1 MSDALDVKAAWL
13 QRVLGVAIPAST
25 ASRLNELNAALIGLA
40 KRIPVVAAANPAARE
55 GLLALAVSARDKI
68 NVRDPEAASVD
79 IDRLNAA
86 LAAAERAR
94 QAPAPTSETAAEVD
108 REPETGVDP
117 TLPQQLDGRIRDIIN
132 QLNNVAPEDRATLVG
147 QAKQAHALVQG
158 VDLLAA
164 EIAVEELEDDY
175 LTAVRAARNA
185 EAKAMTRDAVTYR
198 KLRNAW
204 QAAQAQALTEL
215 EGLADA
221 VVNDPE
227 ENEDDADI
235 LDDVVAAANRI
246 GDVLPRFGTELE
258 TILADAELEPDDAR
272 RNKLRAAAA
281 AKADEYIGELQGAD
295 VLAALQAFAD
305 EEYGS
310 YAPLRTLRD
319 TLGALVSQ
327 LRKQP
332 AT

>member
-1 MSDALDVKAAWL
+1 MSGTGNDQARRQWIA
-13 QRVLGVAIPAST
+13 RVLGV
-25 ASRLNELNAALIGLA
+25 ELAEVEQSEVEQAEAGTD
-40 KRIPVVAAANPAARE
+40 V
-55 GLLALAVSARDKI
+55 
-68 NVRDPEAASVD
+68 DPEL
-79 IDRLNAA
+79 RK
-86 LAAAERAR
+86 
-94 QAPAPTSETAAEVD
+94 
-108 REPETGVDP
+108 
-117 TLPQQLDGRIRDIIN
+117 QLDGRIRDIIN
-132 QLNNVAPEDRATLVG
+132 QLNNVASEDRATLIG

-164 EIAVEELEDDY
+164 EIAVETLEDGY
-175 LTAVRAARNA
+175 VTAVRAARNA

-198 KLRNAW
+198 KLRNDW
-204 QAAQAQALTEL
+204 QTAQAQALTEL

-227 ENEDDADI
+227 EDEDDEEI
-235 LDDVVAAANRI
+235 LDDVDAAANRI

-258 TILADAELEPDDAR
+258 KILTDAELEPDDAR
-272 RNKLRAAAA
+272 RNELRTAAA
-281 AKADEYIGELQGAD
+281 AKIDEYINELQRAD

-319 TLGALVSQ
+319 TLGALASQ

>member
-1 MSDALDVKAAWL
+1 MSGTGSDEVRREWIE
-13 QRVLGVAIPAST
+13 RVLG
-25 ASRLNELNAALIGLA
+25 LELPEPG
-40 KRIPVVAAANPAARE
+40 E
-55 GLLALAVSARDKI
+55 GG
-68 NVRDPEAASVD
+68 DPKL
-79 IDRLNAA
+79 R
-86 LAAAERAR
+86 
-94 QAPAPTSETAAEVD
+94 
-108 REPETGVDP
+108 
-117 TLPQQLDGRIRDIIN
+117 QQLEGRIRDIIN
-132 QLNNVAPEDRATLVG
+132 QLNNVAPEDKATLIE
-147 QAKQAHALVQG
+147 QAKQALVLARG

-164 EIAVEELEDDY
+164 EIAVEALEDGY
-175 LTAVRAARNA
+175 LTAVRTARNA
-185 EAKAMTRDAVTYR
+185 DAKAMTRDAVTYR
-198 KLRNAW
+198 KLRNDW
-204 QAAQAQALTEL
+204 QAAQAKALTEL

-227 ENEDDADI
+227 EDEDDEDI

-258 TILADAELEPDDAR
+258 TILTDAELEPDDAR
-272 RNKLRAAAA
+272 RSELRTAAA
-281 AKADEYIGELQGAD
+281 AKIDEYIGELQGAD

-319 TLGALVSQ
+319 TLGALASQ